1 MTGNGSNDVTA
12 SSPVSEGSAAD
23 TRTGW
28 RDVWT
33 APRARL
39 WLAMAAIAAWLPLLG
54 MPGRGWLDF
63 SAFYAAGALAFGP
76 RVIDLGEIAA
86 YQAVRGLPNTPFLYP
101 PGLAIVYVPFA
112 GLPYDLAAA
121 IHVALQALA
130 LLAAAGL
137 AARVYGLPGRWAILG
152 TIAWAPAAA
161 AVVSGQNSAVL
172 LLLTMIATWALSRGT
187 RSHVL
192 AGLAVGLA
200 AYRPHLGLPL
210 FGLVAW
216 RRAWQAVAV
225 AGLVMGVHYALGV
238 IATGGLLDWPVRWLS
253 TVGAETANDFQSVGW
268 QAIGLPG
275 ILGRL
280 SFGGSAPGSLFG
292 PALIG
297 YLIGLVLIVSSLGAL
312 RRWDAPRAIALA
324 CALALFAGPRGFAY
338 DGTML
343 LPAIAIL
350 AHDGMERGWPW
361 HYRWLLAAGYGVALV
376 WPFGGVVGVN
386 PLAILVLAAPFV
398 LLGRGPF
405 RGFGPDA
412 A

>member
-1 MTGNGSNDVTA
+1 MA
-12 SSPVSEGSAAD
+12 SSPFSDGSAAHPR
-23 TRTGW
+23 TRW

-39 WLAMAAIAAWLPLLG
+39 WLAMAAVAAWLPLLG
-54 MPGRGWLDF
+54 MPARGWLDF

-76 RVIDLGEIAA
+76 RVMDLGEIAA

-101 PGLAIVYVPFA
+101 PGLAIVYAPFA

-121 IHVALQALA
+121 THVALQTLA
-130 LLAAAGL
+130 LLAAARL
-137 AARVYGLPGRWAILG
+137 AAGVYGLPRRWAILG
-152 TIAWAPAAA
+152 TVAWAPAAA

-172 LLLTMIATWALSRGT
+172 LLLTVFASWALRRGP
-187 RSHVL
+187 RSYVL

-210 FGLVAW
+210 FGMVVW

-225 AGLVMGVHYALGV
+225 GAVVMAVYYALGV
-238 IATGGLLDWPVRWLS
+238 VATGGLLDWPVRWLS

-280 SFGGSAPGSLFG
+280 SVGGSAPGSLFG

-297 YLIGLVLIVSSLGAL
+297 YVIGLVLIVSCLGAL
-312 RRWDAPRAIALA
+312 RHWDAPRAVALA

-350 AHDGMERGWPW
+350 ARDGNERGWPW
-361 HYRWLLAAGYGVALV
+361 HYRWLFAAAYGIALV
-376 WPFGGVVGVN
+376 WPFGGVLGVN
-386 PLAILVLAAPFV
+386 PLAIVVLAAPFV

-405 RGFGPDA
+405 RPFRLDA